1 MQISRRKAL
10 ASVSGKRVFW
20 VFRRGLVD
28 AVFVVG
34 SVAVV
39 VIVGGVGDAFGF
51 RFDAAAATTAAVCI

>member
-1 MQISRRKAL
+1 M
-10 ASVSGKRVFW
+10 
-20 VFRRGLVD
+20 D

-51 RFDAAAATTAAVCI
+51 RFDAAATTAAVCI